1 MHISSIHVMLV
12 PVYLSTIPLTS
23 ILKHI
28 QCVELYKWICKTRD
42 ASYLLGLLILSQPC
56 MHSFWVELCDTVLAR
71 ANLLVDPLKHQS
83 DFCLVYPVDAPP
95 LREHLHAH
103 QKIVP
108 TQSPT
113 TQNGGTRFH
122 RPPNGRT
129 RAKGF
134 NAVHV
139 HAGSKSAVSCLNA
152 TLVSGPNLK
161 VLKTILVPC
170 QATSRY

>member
-1 MHISSIHVMLV
+1 MAITLLFFLFMHISSIHVMLV

-95 LREHLHAH
+95 WESTSMRTKKLYPRNPLQHKTEGPDFIGLQTDGRE
-103 QKIVP
+103 QKASTP
-108 TQSPT
+108 STS
-113 TQNGGTRFH
+113 
-122 RPPNGRT
+122 T
-129 RAKGF
+129 RA
-134 NAVHV
+134 
-139 HAGSKSAVSCLNA
+139 
-152 TLVSGPNLK
+152 PNPL
-161 VLKTILVPC
+161 
-170 QATSRY
+170 